1 MRCNNGIMCT
11 GHNQVQIMRI
21 MCTDYNS
28 KIQNNRRHIRGRE
41 AS

>member
-11 GHNQVQIMRI
+11 GHNQVQIMRVI
-21 MCTDYNS
+21 T
-28 KIQNNRRHIRGRE
+28 KLQNNRRQIRGRE